1 MNKFWGASASG
12 SVQKLSRD
20 ENQLLALNYEN
31 LCDGDY
37 LTRLFSSGTT
47 GESSSTTIEGG
58 GGSHNT
64 TSQAHMKDNESWIL
78 ASDVAE
84 DIVLFG
90 DDSNLGKDLL
100 QKRFLR
106 SLSSVTINQD
116 ALSILVQRQ
125 VVVFENI
132 GQLVS
137 TKCSSLVDGIDSQTN
152 TINAVSS
159 TTSTSSPIH
168 LASEALLCSM
178 KALEIHSRSQLQ
190 RTAVEPIIS
199 LMVNM
204 FQERSAM
211 AAATSS
217 SSSEG
222 KLHPS
227 ALFDIHEQHFQCLR
241 EILCNGVLHGTESF
255 SSFSV
260 GLKLKEKEEHFRLCL
275 SSAYGF
281 LATGTH
287 SLLFVTHCFLVLI
300 HPLLH
305 LLILL
310 YHSFRFIYQKCW

>member
-37 LTRLFSSGTT
+37 LTRLFSSSTT
-47 GESSSTTIEGG
+47 GEQSSTAIEGG
-58 GGSHNT
+58 SSHNV
-64 TSQAHMKDNESWIL
+64 TSPAQMKDNESWIL

-137 TKCSSLVDGIDSQTN
+137 TKCSSHSDGLESQSN
-152 TINAVSS
+152 TTTVASS
-159 TTSTSSPIH
+159 TPTSSSPILH

-190 RTAVEPIIS
+190 RSAVEPIIS
-199 LMVNM
+199 LMVTM
-204 FQERSAM
+204 FQERTALAITPGSP
-211 AAATSS
+211 
-217 SSSEG
+217 SEG

-281 LATGTH
+281 LATGTVPYSDT
-287 SLLFVTHCFLVLI
+287 SLTFFS
-300 HPLLH
+300 
-305 LLILL
+305 
-310 YHSFRFIYQKCW
+310 Y